1 MIETMDVPRD
11 NPMDQV
17 AKSKQINMS
26 IEGSE
31 KNAKSPFK
39 GIGIVYI
46 KGNSEVIIKMTTGS
60 RAVITL
66 VEKDGSFDSSIS
78 RGTKVVLGVH
88 AICLTVLANQG
99 PAKIMAGVA
108 TKMPYSKVVPI
119 SAFN

>member
-1 MIETMDVPRD
+1 MIETIDVPRD

-46 KGNSEVIIKMTTGS
+46 KAKG
-60 RAVITL
+60 
-66 VEKDGSFDSSIS
+66 
-78 RGTKVVLGVH
+78 RG
-88 AICLTVLANQG
+88 
-99 PAKIMAGVA
+99 
-108 TKMPYSKVVPI
+108 
-119 SAFN
+119 